1 MMKMKLLAVLLALN
15 VTFCFINAQDVSSI
29 PYFCGFETEAERMEW
44 TFAEPPGNRI
54 TTGLRVGT
62 ALKSTGNYAMYT
74 SSDNGNTAN
83 YDLFAGSYVSIA
95 YRKFHFENK
104 GQYHLTFDSKIL
116 AEADY
121 ENVQVLVSL
130 IKESLVDG
138 SAGSAEKSINKLAR
152 EIRGF
157 AQVGIDN
164 KVWMTGNYYKKWSGW
179 NSEFANMNVKE
190 GGDYYLVFQVKVD
203 GVGSASRLGKS
214 ARERFGVC
222 IDNIQINK
230 APSWGECNSRITVFN
245 VEKDSAGVKLSW
257 EGRADKYDV
266 MYYKINQPAS
276 YEVKPDTIFGI
287 QTTEYRVNYT
297 DIEKGVYSFRVRA
310 NCGDKTSPWALNS
323 GVLVYDPTEYCVD
336 YMNLKSDKTICTTGN
351 YSDPAAKLELID
363 FGFESRESYHTVH
376 WDTAEYDPVTQYKL
390 RTVKPGAFA
399 SARIGKALD
408 GDPQASSL
416 VYEYNVPYDADLF
429 LLNYAPV
436 LQFADHHPEGE
447 QTQIEVNI
455 LDAFTGGILET
466 PCLHH
471 YFNSMLLKTD
481 MVLGKADPGWQSWM
495 PDGYGEWCDPGE
507 EIIWHDWMV
516 MGFDVSRYKGQTIQV
531 QVQLAPCAA
540 YFHFAYIYLVPECAR
555 ADISGMSCDERATEL
570 RVPEGFRYRWYKTD
584 DPKRTVVCTE
594 NVFRPEPDDVSSYY
608 IDMISLDHDECYFTL
623 KAHILPR
630 KPTPVAEYVL
640 APSGCDNIVKFDG
653 SKSKIN
659 VIDGENSSAADAS
672 ERISDYRWSCDY
684 GDFTGM
690 TPSIVVPAEGD
701 TFNVTLTCFYA
712 GCESSTE
719 FTVYAPSILSPDT
732 VIYCCSGDM
741 IWIDGEYERF
751 EESDTIVMSGRNR
764 AGCDSII
771 IINVI
776 KPVVV
781 DTTVECSSDNLP
793 YYFETELGKWGP
805 YSVSDTY
812 LAKVPSKIKPS
823 CDTLHYNINFV
834 INAMLDV
841 QLNPMSEICSG
852 DESFTLHY
860 VVARGSYD
868 TLNIR
873 FDDLAIAAGFDDSDF
888 SFDKSAGSITIGMP
902 DEVRPDIY
910 SATLIFVN
918 KRFGSFELPIEFTVL
933 YSKDV
938 MVQRWNDV
946 IALQNKEYNGGYTFS
961 AYQWY
966 LNGEPVEGHIFASFY
981 TEGELL
987 DFSGEYR
994 MLLTRADD
1002 GKSIMTCAFT
1012 PTEFADSEYTEV
1024 SAVVFGREPI
1034 IAEVQRKST
1043 AYLYDLAGV
1052 LHAVWNFE
1060 PGRNLM
1066 QRPSTDGIY
1075 LLKLVYEDGT
1085 VEVHKVSVR

>member
-1 MMKMKLLAVLLALN
+1 MMKVKLLALLLALN

-29 PYFCGFETEAERMEW
+29 PYFCGFETEAERTEW
-44 TFAEPPGNRI
+44 TFAEPPGIRM

-83 YDLFAGSYVSIA
+83 YELFASSYVSIA
-95 YRKFHFENK
+95 YRKFHFEDK

-116 AEADY
+116 AEANYD
-121 ENVQVLVSL
+121 NVQVLVSL

-138 SAGSAEKSINKLAR
+138 SAGAAEKSINKLAR
-152 EIRGF
+152 ELRGF

-164 KVWMTGNYYKKWSGW
+164 KVYLTGNYYTKWSGW
-179 NSEFANMNVKE
+179 NSEFANMSVKE
-190 GGDYYLVFQVKVD
+190 GGDYYLVFQVKVE
-203 GVGSASRLGKS
+203 GVGKASRLGKS

-257 EGRADKYDV
+257 EGRADTYDV
-266 MYYKINQPAS
+266 MYYKINQPVS
-276 YEVKPDTIFGI
+276 QEIKPDTIAGI
-287 QTTEYRVNYT
+287 QSTEYRIDYT

-310 NCGDKTSPWALNS
+310 NCGDKKSPWALQS
-323 GVLVYDPTEYCVD
+323 GVLVYDPTEYCID
-336 YMNLKSDKTICTTGN
+336 YMDLKAEKTICTTGSYTN
-351 YSDPAAKLELID
+351 PKQTRQIID
-363 FGFESRESYHTVH
+363 YGYESRESYHTVH
-376 WDTAEYDPVTQYKL
+376 WDTAEFDPVTQYKL
-390 RTVKPGAFA
+390 RTVKEGAFA
-399 SARIGKALD
+399 STRIGVALD
-408 GDPQASSL
+408 GDILASSIT
-416 VYEYNVPYDADLF
+416 YEYTVPLDADLF

-436 LQFADHHPEGE
+436 MQFADHHPEGD

-455 LDAFTGGILET
+455 LDAFTGGILEV

-471 YFNSMLLKTD
+471 YFNSMPLKTD
-481 MVLGKADPGWQSWM
+481 MVLGRADPGWQSWM

-531 QVQLAPCAA
+531 EVKLAPCAA
-540 YFHFAYIYLVPECAR
+540 HFHFAYIYLVPECAK
-555 ADISGMSCDERATEL
+555 ADIAGMSCDEKATEL

-594 NVFRPEPDDVSSYY
+594 NVFRPEPDDISSYY
-608 IDMISLDHDECYFTL
+608 IDMISLDHDQCYFTL

-640 APSGCDNIVKFDG
+640 APNECENLVKFDA
-653 SKSKIN
+653 SKSRIN
-659 VIDGENSSAADAS
+659 VIDGDNESAAGFDEKIS
-672 ERISDYRWSCDY
+672 EYRWVSDY
-684 GDFTGM
+684 GVLNGM
-690 TPSIVVPAEGD
+690 NPVLTVPAEGD
-701 TFNVTLTCFYA
+701 TFNVTLTCLYA
-712 GCESSTE
+712 GCEASTE
-719 FTVYAPSILSPDT
+719 ITVHAPSILSKDS

-741 IWIDGEYERF
+741 IWIDGDYRQFNET
-751 EESDTIVMSGRNR
+751 DTVVLLGRNR
-764 AGCDSII
+764 AGCDSTII
-771 IINVI
+771 VNVI
-776 KPVVV
+776 NPVVI
-781 DTTVECSSDNLP
+781 DTVVECRSDQLP
-793 YYFETELGKWGP
+793 YYFETEFGKWGP
-805 YSVSDTY
+805 YSVSDIY

-823 CDTLHYNINFV
+823 CDTLHYNIDFV

-841 QLNPMSEICSG
+841 RLNPMPEICSG
-852 DESFTLHY
+852 DESFTLNY
-860 VVARGSYD
+860 VVARGSFD
-868 TLNIR
+868 TLEIKYG
-873 FDDLAIAAGFDDSDF
+873 DLAVAAGFDAADCVTD
-888 SFDKSAGSITIGMP
+888 AGTGSITIGLP
-902 DEVRPDIY
+902 DMVRPDVY
-910 SATLIFVN
+910 TATLNFVN
-918 KRFGSFELPIEFTVL
+918 RRFGSFELPIEFTVL

-946 IALQNKEYNGGYTFS
+946 IALQNKEYNGGYGFS

-966 LNGEPVEGHIFASFY
+966 LNGKPVEGYIFASFY
-981 TEGELL
+981 TEGEPL

-1024 SAVVFGREPI
+1024 SAVIFGREPI

-1052 LHAVWNFE
+1052 LYAVWDFE
-1060 PGRNLM
+1060 PGQNLM